1 MIRLL
6 FLYFLFFLITS
17 NSMAVDFKML
27 KDEKWSFFSDQVMGG
42 KSTGSIKFLSSE
54 KDFIRMSG
62 NVSTE
67 NNGGFI
73 QVRHKIK
80 TKINKDASKIIIDVK
95 GNNEYY
101 YIHLRTKGTILP
113 WQYYSKKFY
122 AADTWN
128 SFEIDLSDF
137 KRSSSF
143 LRKKI
148 KPSSIKSIAIVAFG
162 KNHKALIEISSINI
176 I

>member
-6 FLYFLFFLITS
+6 FCFICLFIS
-17 NSMAVDFKML
+17 SSYSMALDFKML
-27 KDEKWSFFSDQVMGG
+27 KDENWSFFSDQVMGG
-42 KSTGSIKFLSSE
+42 KSTGKIEFLSSE
-54 KDFIRMSG
+54 KNYIRMSG

-73 QVRHKIK
+73 QFRHRIK
-80 TKINKDASKIIIDVK
+80 NKVNGNVSKIIIDAK

-101 YIHLRTKGTILP
+101 YIHIRTRGTILP

-122 AADTWN
+122 ATDTWT
-128 SFEIDLSDF
+128 SVEINLSDF
-137 KRSSSF
+137 KRSSAF
-143 LRKKI
+143 LRGKI

-162 KNHKALIEISSINI
+162 KNHEAMIEISKITI